1 MLEAVTFDY
10 WQTLVSERPG
20 EMRAGQIGR
29 FAATLAETGQPRN
42 EEELESAFAEN
53 WQRFE
58 EHWSENTGQYTPTD
72 TVDFVCGQLG
82 IDLRDG
88 LRARLIDGFREVGE
102 SVHLDLAP
110 GIAESLAGLRGAG
123 LRLGIVCDVGLT
135 SSPTLRDR
143 LAGFGLLDA
152 FDAWAFSDE
161 TGWFKPAPEA
171 FTPALQ
177 DLGVSDPARVAHVG
191 DNRRTDVAGALGLG
205 MVAVRYTGLGRDRT
219 HAPAGDI
226 GPEATH
232 VIDDHRDLVAVLGL
246 V

>member
-10 WQTLVSERPG
+10 WQTLVAERPG
-20 EMRAGQIGR
+20 EMRSGQIGR
-29 FAATLAETGQPRN
+29 FALTLEESGQPRGS
-42 EEELESAFAEN
+42 EELEAAFAEN
-53 WQRFE
+53 WARFE
-58 EHWSENTGQYTPTD
+58 EHWNENTGQYTPTD
-72 TVDFVCGQLG
+72 TVDFIGERLG

-88 LRARLIDGFREVGE
+88 VRARLIEGFREVGE
-102 SVHLDLAP
+102 AVHLDVAP
-110 GIAESLAGLRGAG
+110 GIEECLAELRGAG

-171 FTPALQ
+171 FSPALR

-219 HAPAGDI
+219 HAPSGDS

-232 VIDDHRDLVAVLGL
+232 VIDDHRDLAAALGL
-246 V
+246 G

>member
-20 EMRAGQIGR
+20 HMRAGQIGR
-29 FAATLAETGQPRN
+29 FAAILAEAGQPRA
-42 EEELESAFAEN
+42 EEELVAAFDEN
-53 WQRFE
+53 WERFE
-58 EHWSENTGQYTPTD
+58 EHWNENTGQYTPTD
-72 TVDFVCGQLG
+72 TVDFVCGRLG
-82 IDLRDG
+82 IDLGDE

-102 SVHLDLAP
+102 TVHLDLAP
-110 GIAESLAGLRGAG
+110 GIAECLAELRGVG

-143 LAGFGLLDA
+143 LARFELLDA

-171 FTPALQ
+171 FTPALHG
-177 DLGVSDPARVAHVG
+177 LGVSDPARVAHVG

-219 HAPAGDI
+219 HAPAGDV

-232 VIDDHRDLVAVLGL
+232 VIDDHRDLAAVLGL
-246 V
+246 L